1 MASRVVEDK
10 KVAET
15 IDKLVTKTKKPHIA
29 SNVLKKLTKEERD
42 GLDNYIKE
50 KMHVPG
56 FASKWTVEE
65 TRYITGTILDMIRD
79 GYSKSKIY
87 DELVD
92 WWECSIDT
100 SRHYVTEALRT
111 LVKDNEGLREKTRD
125 EIIEMLYEVVRT
137 AKKDKNYKAILSATD
152 QLNKI
157 FSLYVDKKQ
166 IDLGGDIKFDF
177 GE

>member
-1 MASRVVEDK
+1 MASKLIEDK
-10 KVAET
+10 TVAENL
-15 IDKLVTKTKKPHIA
+15 DKVVTKTRKPHVA
-29 SNVLKKLTKEERD
+29 SNVLKKLTKEERE
-42 GLDNYIKE
+42 GLDNFIKE
-50 KMHVPG
+50 KMHSHSVM
-56 FASKWTVEE
+56 KWTVQEQK
-65 TRYITGTILDMIRD
+65 YITGTILDMIRS

-87 DELVD
+87 DELQD
-92 WWECSIDT
+92 RWECTRDT
-100 SRHYVTEALRT
+100 AMRYTTDALRT

-125 EIIEMLYEVVRT
+125 EIIEMLYDVIRT